1 MQTSLLNTDP
11 IAAVL
16 DTWAFIFQMST
27 YMERPALK
35 QALGE
40 FHAVVAETVKNMD
53 AEMERTVR
61 LGSPTAD
68 VADLR
73 QRVSTWADAHPI
85 QASLVGRQSLDPD
98 LISKVEQSDL
108 GAMASIKALGES
120 IGDLTARLDS
130 YNAYVPKQARWQ
142 AELLLGDVTSDPQVS
157 TALSNFVVLS
167 NTAAKAS
174 SNMDRMPELVGQAR
188 EAVRADVEGQ
198 RLSAQAFLNEQRL
211 RTVDA
216 LQQQRLATI
225 AAFRSERL
233 AATADMRGE
242 RQVVLDALH
251 NDEVAAIND
260 FKAMSDKAIRDLDA
274 RGRGLIDHFF
284 IRALELMLLAFVLCS
299 LVAWMLLRN
308 FPAKA
313 SEPGAK
319 LLDRA
324 A

>member
-1 MQTSLLNTDP
+1 
-11 IAAVL
+11 
-16 DTWAFIFQMST
+16 
-27 YMERPALK
+27 
-35 QALGE
+35 
-40 FHAVVAETVKNMD
+40 
-53 AEMERTVR
+53 MERTVR

-130 YNAYVPKQARWQ
+130 YNAYIPKQARWQ

-174 SNMDRMPELVGQAR
+174 SNMDRMPDLVGQAR

-260 FKAMSDKAIRDLDA
+260 FQAMSDKAIRDLDA

-284 IRALELMLLAFVLCS
+284 MRALELMLLAFVLCF
-299 LVAWMLLRN
+299 LVAWMLLRS

-313 SEPGAK
+313 SERGAK